1 MAEPKIEEAEV
12 DFTLCTDIAFKQLKN
27 SVELTLS
34 DRLPDEI
41 AANASI
47 FVVSN
52 TYGYF
57 VAGQNEGF
65 LIDRLSSLRSAFE
78 NGEVNAPNDYNG
90 AAGVEVSGETIS
102 HIRLSADELTVIV
115 GLRGGLIH
123 LYSVTKLLSKTKGA
137 KPIALLDLGSEV
149 LDIRPNPAADRNG
162 LMAVLLDNRTIKMI
176 NMDGSITATLDK
188 HRYTAM
194 AWSSKGK
201 QIMCGTENGRLYQID
216 PEGALKKEHLPNPA
230 NDVTTI
236 AWLETAVFIVVYN
249 EQPEDDGTPS
259 FVSDFCVISKE
270 DKTKPTKFTSYREL
284 CFPMPNDICGT
295 NYYVSSSL
303 KTLSKNYKEFMVVG
317 YSASTDMAT
326 IARGQDGEW
335 MLLDLP
341 EVDRPMVTGS
351 DPCMLGM
358 AIDLTATKPLE
369 PLEEEGPEVPAA
381 PILYVY
387 NNLGQLSAYNILELP
402 VAKQGLPSGA
412 MVQSKSL
419 PQSASTT
426 KATPAAKA
434 NPAPKTAAAPKAA
447 SATPLA
453 AKIAAT
459 PTAQSAEVKVSSGLS
474 FGAAV
479 AASAKPGVSPSAGF
493 KTGAP
498 APSAFAAPTPKV
510 SFGAPTSAFGSAT
523 SSPNETSRS
532 FAPNP
537 IVNPNPAFQQN
548 TAASPKPLG
557 TMQKIL
563 QENDPPL
570 RIVRK
575 KSVADAPSAPT
586 PKVSAAMDALSR
598 QLENTYL
605 AMTEELK
612 TLHSHVRETEELVK
626 AREHVFGELDQFM
639 LVTEK
644 RIKAAEKTRVLAESV
659 SKDFANLQTDLVK
672 VTTKREEIGK
682 LLKAREDPSL
692 LEKTIDSRLRD
703 LEKHVEAMNTEANKL
718 RQGQYAEHPALDSIR
733 RSIRHISTALVS
745 RQSELDQLSNDL
757 DSLAITESISPQQD
771 STSNVSAKGLVTA
784 QNKDA
789 FHLKLFSSVH
799 GHRSTEQTKAALA
812 RELRRVFT
820 ADSKSTAILNA
831 LGSNAPGTPL
841 SVLPKLKEVDFV
853 PVFEPR
859 RSERKKR
866 LAAAAAPQPEIPS
879 TTPASAPASAPMASP
894 VQTFGQLGP
903 ALGSSPASAL
913 SATATAAVVS
923 TSSPAFGFKAAASPV
938 SAPTFGAS
946 QTSSPFSSAPTSAK
960 AAPTFGTPSLP
971 GFGATLATAA
981 PMSFGTSK
989 SPAFSG
995 FQVPKSEPS
1004 AASAFSGFQVPKSEP
1019 SAAPAFTAAP
1029 SFSVAPTSQSAWSFG
1044 KTSAPPQSSGF
1055 AGFQVPS
1062 SVGTAAKVIPASA
1075 LGFAKPIQEKEPE
1088 ANSRAQGE
1096 EEEVDDEEEQD
1107 EPQDDDE
1114 GEYEDEEEGHY
1125 NQARYEHD
1133 GQVYDLENDGSEP
1146 ETWGSDTDQRDFDQ
1160 GEEDGEE
1167 NEGEEGPYEEDND
1180 DQSEGEVTPAPMS
1193 SEKKD
1198 PSTKSAWAAPGFS
1211 FPATASAASTT
1222 TTDSSKPVFSFFTAV
1237 GNKPKES
1244 DVKAA
1249 PVAQS
1254 PFGTSGTNTFG
1265 STTTFAFGAPQAATA
1280 EPAPVSA
1287 FGQKQSAPTA
1297 AVLKPTSA
1305 AREPVKTRESDDE
1318 EEDLPD
1324 EEQEDLPDDEQEDL
1338 PDEEQEEVLDVEDDQ
1353 DEEQEELGSEA
1364 EEEGDFDEDGSEV
1377 EEEEEAEDDSD
1388 KESALTAVQMKGSFT
1403 PSAAS
1408 AAKSSNLESSDLDFS
1423 KIGFGGSAQKGGDTA
1438 SPFAKMASS
1447 APNKPVFGAAP
1458 AFGSI
1463 PDAKATPE
1471 KSLDMAFVKLPRT
1484 RKESR
1489 DSLDSNTTD
1498 DEDQAV
1504 PGSEPSSP
1512 VLGFGKASK
1521 GTSGGLDSFNLSLG
1535 GEQAKTDKKP
1545 ASAWGESSFSS
1556 WGSASQTS
1564 VAPPTSAW
1572 GSSSILGSSQPASS
1586 PSPFSSVPT
1595 SELSVSTSPFAT
1607 AAAAPSAVTSTPA
1620 SSGTTTT
1627 TTSAWGSS
1635 GGFGQASTLGSGFG
1649 GSTTGFG
1656 QTSQTPA
1663 TTSSGF
1669 GQASQLGSATGF
1681 GQTSTLGSG
1690 TGFGQTS
1697 TLGAGTGFGQPSSA
1711 GSGGFGQTSTLGAGS
1726 GFGQASML
1734 RSGTGFGQT
1743 SSLGAGTGFGQASQ
1757 LGSGSAFSQASQMG
1771 GGTAFGQKSQIGS
1784 GFGQTAFGQPAQIA
1798 AGTFGKPAASG
1809 LASAST
1815 QSNFGSFASSGTNA
1829 FAAAS
1834 QSNVNV
1840 LDQQSGGSV
1849 FGSGGGFGDSGTS
1862 TFGSGGGGG
1871 AFGGGNT
1878 AFGGA
1883 STGFGGATNNAFGGS
1898 NNAFGGASN
1907 NTGGFGSFGGAAAG
1921 GGGGFGTST
1930 GQSAFGAT
1938 AGQGTSVFGQP
1949 QQGQVNTGFGSNQT
1963 NTGFGSSQA
1972 NINPNKLSFSSFR

>member
-1 MAEPKIEEAEV
+1 MAEQKIEEADV

-34 DRLPDEI
+34 DQLPDEI
-41 AANASI
+41 AANASV

-65 LIDRLSSLRSAFE
+65 IIDKLSSLRSAFE
-78 NGEVNAPNDYNG
+78 KGEVNASNDYNE
-90 AAGVEVSGETIS
+90 AARVEISGETLS

-123 LYSVTKLLSKTKGA
+123 LYSVTKLLAKTKGA
-137 KPIALLDLGSEV
+137 KPIAILDLGSEV
-149 LDIRPNPAADRNG
+149 MDIRPNPAVDRGG
-162 LMAVLLDNRTIKMI
+162 LMAVLLDNRTIKMT
-176 NMDGSITATLDK
+176 NMEDGSITATLDK
-188 HRYTAM
+188 HKYTAM

-216 PEGALKKEHLPNPA
+216 PEGALKREHLPNPD
-230 NDVTTI
+230 NDGHQVTTV
-236 AWLETAVFIVVYN
+236 AWLETSVFIVVYN

-259 FVSDFCVISKE
+259 FISDFCVISKE
-270 DKTKPTKFTSYREL
+270 DKTKPTKFTRYREL

-295 NYYVSSSL
+295 NYYISSSL
-303 KTLSKNYKEFMVVG
+303 KNLSKNYKEFMVAG
-317 YSASTDMAT
+317 YSASTDIAT

-351 DPCMLGM
+351 DPCILGM

-369 PLEEEGPEVPAA
+369 PLEEEGPEVPPA

-387 NNLGQLSAYNILELP
+387 NNHGQLSAYNILELP
-402 VAKQGLPSGA
+402 IAKQGLPNGA
-412 MVQSKSL
+412 MVQPKAL
-419 PQSASTT
+419 PQAASSTKAIPT
-426 KATPAAKA
+426 AKATPT
-434 NPAPKTAAAPKAA
+434 PKTASKAA
-447 SATPLA
+447 SATPSA
-453 AKIAAT
+453 AKVVTSPAA
-459 PTAQSAEVKVSSGLS
+459 PSAEVKTSSGFS

-479 AASAKPGVSPSAGF
+479 ATSAKPGVSPSAGL

-498 APSAFAAPTPKV
+498 APSAFTAPTPKV
-510 SFGAPTSAFGSAT
+510 SFGTPTSAFGSLP
-523 SSPNETSRS
+523 SSPSVTSRS

-537 IVNPNPAFQQN
+537 VVNPNPAFQQN
-548 TAASPKPLG
+548 TAAPPKPLG

-575 KSVADAPSAPT
+575 KSVADAPSAPA

-612 TLHSHVRETEELVK
+612 TLHSHVRETEELVR

-644 RIKAAEKTRVLAESV
+644 RIKAAEKTKVLAESV

-692 LEKTIDSRLRD
+692 LEKVLTSELNPAQAAMQDHMTRTIETIDSRLRD

-718 RQGQYAEHPALDSIR
+718 RQGQYAEPPTLDSIR
-733 RSIRHISTALVS
+733 RSIRHISTALIS
-745 RQSELDQLSNDL
+745 RQTELDQLSNDL
-757 DSLAITESISPQQD
+757 DNLAITESISPQHG
-771 STSNVSAKGLVTA
+771 STSNVSAKGSVTT

-789 FHLKLFSSVH
+789 FHLKSFSSVS
-799 GHRSTEQTKAALA
+799 GHRSTEQSKVALA

-820 ADSKSTAILNA
+820 ADSKSMAILNA
-831 LGSNAPGTPL
+831 SSSTTAGTPL
-841 SVLPKLKEVDFV
+841 SVLPKLKEVEFI

-866 LAAAAAPQPEIPS
+866 LAAAVAPQPEIPVTATPPPS
-879 TTPASAPASAPMASP
+879 VQASVPASVPASATP
-894 VQTFGQLGP
+894 VQSFGQSGP
-903 ALGSSPASAL
+903 ALGSSPA
-913 SATATAAVVS
+913 
-923 TSSPAFGFKAAASPV
+923 PAFGIPQTSSQFGT
-938 SAPTFGAS
+938 APTFAK
-946 QTSSPFSSAPTSAK
+946 TAPAF
-960 AAPTFGTPSLP
+960 ATPSLP
-971 GFGATLATAA
+971 DFGATPVAGAS
-981 PMSFGTSK
+981 MSFGAQKT
-989 SPAFSG
+989 PTFPG

-1004 AASAFSGFQVPKSEP
+1004 PAPTFSGFQFPKSESGAP
-1019 SAAPAFTAAP
+1019 PAFSAAP
-1029 SFSVAPTSQSAWSFG
+1029 SFSAAPASQSAWNFS
-1044 KTSAPPQSSGF
+1044 KTSTPPQSAGF

-1062 SVGTAAKVIPASA
+1062 SVGTAAKVTPAPAFS
-1075 LGFAKPIQEKEPE
+1075 FAKPVQ
-1088 ANSRAQGE
+1088 QE
-1096 EEEVDDEEEQD
+1096 EEEEEDDGEEEQD

-1133 GQVYDLENDGSEP
+1133 GQVYDLEDDGSEP

-1167 NEGEEGPYEEDND
+1167 NEGEEGPYEEED
-1180 DQSEGEVTPAPMS
+1180 DEQSEGEATPEPVS

-1198 PSTKSAWAAPGFS
+1198 ASAKSAWAAPGFS
-1211 FPATASAASTT
+1211 FPATAPAASAPAA
-1222 TTDSSKPVFSFFTAV
+1222 DAFAFFTAAA
-1237 GNKPKES
+1237 NKPKES

-1254 PFGTSGTNTFG
+1254 PFGTTGTNTFG
-1265 STTTFAFGAPQAATA
+1265 STTAFAFGAPQAGASA
-1280 EPAPVSA
+1280 LAPVSA
-1287 FGQKQSAPTA
+1287 FGQKNSAPTT
-1297 AVLKPTSA
+1297 VIPKSTPA
-1305 AREPVKTRESDDE
+1305 AREPVKTQESDDD

-1324 EEQEDLPDDEQEDL
+1324 EEQEESEVEDEQ
-1338 PDEEQEEVLDVEDDQ
+1338 DD
-1353 DEEQEELGSEA
+1353 EQEELGSEVD
-1364 EEEGDFDEDGSEV
+1364 EEGDFDEDGSEV
-1377 EEEEEAEDDSD
+1377 EEEEEEEEEDAGDDSD
-1388 KESALTAVQMKGSFT
+1388 KESALTAVQRKGSFV
-1403 PSAAS
+1403 PSTTS
-1408 AAKSSNLESSDLDFS
+1408 GAKSSSLESSGLDFS
-1423 KIGFGGSAQKGGDTA
+1423 KVGFGGSAQEGGDTA
-1438 SPFAKMASS
+1438 SPFAKAASS
-1447 APNKPVFGAAP
+1447 TSGKPLFGATP
-1458 AFGSI
+1458 AFGSA
-1463 PDAKATPE
+1463 PDAKAAPE
-1471 KSLDMAFVKLPRT
+1471 KSLDMPFVKLPRT
-1484 RKESR
+1484 RRESR

-1521 GTSGGLDSFNLSLG
+1521 GTSGGLDSFNLLLG

-1545 ASAWGESSFSS
+1545 AAAWGESSFSS

-1586 PSPFSSVPT
+1586 A
-1595 SELSVSTSPFAT
+1595 SPFAAVSISGPGASASPFAA
-1607 AAAAPSAVTSTPA
+1607 AAAAPSALTSTPA
-1620 SSGTTTT
+1620 SSAATTTT
-1627 TTSAWGSS
+1627 ASAWGT
-1635 GGFGQASTLGSGFG
+1635 GG
-1649 GSTTGFG
+1649 
-1656 QTSQTPA
+1656 
-1663 TTSSGF
+1663 
-1669 GQASQLGSATGF
+1669 GF

-1690 TGFGQTS
+1690 FGGNTTAFGQTSQTPAPTASGFGQASQPGSTPGFGQASTLGVGTGFGQTSTPGAGAGFGQTSTAGSGFGQTSALGAGTAFGQTS
-1697 TLGAGTGFGQPSSA
+1697 TLGAST
-1711 GSGGFGQTSTLGAGS
+1711 GFGQTSTPGA
-1726 GFGQASML
+1726 
-1734 RSGTGFGQT
+1734 GTGFGQT
-1743 SSLGAGTGFGQASQ
+1743 SQIGTSSAFGQPSQ
-1757 LGSGSAFSQASQMG
+1757 LG
-1771 GGTAFGQKSQIGS
+1771 GGTAFGQKSQVGG
-1784 GFGQTAFGQPAQIA
+1784 GFGQTAFGQPSQITGGA
-1798 AGTFGKPAASG
+1798 FGTPAASG
-1809 LASAST
+1809 IASAST
-1815 QSNFGSFASSGTNA
+1815 QSNFGAFASTGTNA

-1834 QSNVNV
+1834 QSKVNA
-1840 LDQQSGGSV
+1840 LDQQAGGSI
-1849 FGSGGGFGDSGTS
+1849 FGSGGGFGDSGAS

-1871 AFGGGNT
+1871 GFGGGNT

-1883 STGFGGATNNAFGGS
+1883 SAGFGGASNNAFGGA

-1921 GGGGFGTST
+1921 GGGGFGASA
-1930 GQSAFGAT
+1930 GQSAFGAA
-1938 AGQGTSVFGQP
+1938 AGQGGSVFGQ
-1949 QQGQVNTGFGSNQT
+1949 GQANTGFGT
-1963 NTGFGSSQA
+1963 SQA
-1972 NINPNKLSFSSFR
+1972 NINPNKPSFSSFR